1 MQMAV
6 GNTGVEGSRDAA
18 RSSGLLHMIIVH
30 YYLMRDR
37 TIRAVMAFP
46 TEKPDF
52 RLRWADSFFLEKV
65 SCGGD
70 METV

>member
-1 MQMAV
+1 MAV
-6 GNTGVEGSRDAA
+6 GSTGVEGSRDDA

-37 TIRAVMAFP
+37 TIRAVVEFP
-46 TEKPDF
+46 TEKPDS
-52 RLRWADSFFLEKV
+52 RLRWADTYSLEKKA
-65 SCGGD
+65 CGGD